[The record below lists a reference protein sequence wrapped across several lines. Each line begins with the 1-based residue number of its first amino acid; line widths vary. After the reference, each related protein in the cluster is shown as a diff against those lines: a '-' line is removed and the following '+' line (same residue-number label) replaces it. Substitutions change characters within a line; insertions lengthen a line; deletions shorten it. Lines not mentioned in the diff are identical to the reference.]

1 MSVDK
6 AQHQVQMYKRMV
18 TNMYIFL
25 IFVKEIS
32 SLQFLLIALILLYYK
47 ST

>member
-1 MSVDK
+1 MHK
-6 AQHQVQMYKRMV
+6 AQHKVQMYKSMV
-18 TNMYIFL
+18 TNIYIVL